1 MSTIVSD
8 NQPPKD
14 QKALLSGQ
22 ISQGQADSLHTM
34 RSVRATMATT
44 GEQLEK
50 LDSST
55 EEIANAIN
63 LIRQFAAQTHLLA
76 LKASIEAARA
86 GEQGRGFSVIADE
99 VRSLAAQSAEATAAM
114 EALIVTIQSQARELT
129 SSIKA
134 SNQQLH
140 SHNQQLET
148 NQQYWQQLAATL
160 LLHS

>member
-1 MSTIVSD
+1 M
-8 NQPPKD
+8 
-14 QKALLSGQ
+14 LSGQ
-22 ISQGQADSLHTM
+22 ISQGQAESLQTM

-55 EEIANAIN
+55 QEIAKAIN

-86 GEQGRGFSVIADE
+86 GEEGRGFSVIADE

-129 SSIKA
+129 GSIKE
-134 SNQQLH
+134 SNQQLNGH
-140 SHNQQLET
+140 HQQLET
-148 NQQYWQQLAATL
+148 NQQYWHQLAETL
-160 LLHS
+160 LSHP